1 MNIRI
6 LVVGKIR
13 NDFIKAGVNEYLK
26 RLLPFINIKIDL
38 LSSFSDLPEKI
49 ALTKE
54 EEIIF
59 KVIKNKK
66 PIIVLDKE
74 GKQIS
79 SEEFCEIFLEFKEQ
93 LNNPEFLFIIGG
105 IYGVSN
111 NIKKEADFL
120 LSLSKMTFTH
130 EFALLILLEQIYRAL
145 KISRNEPYHY

>member
-6 LVVGKIR
+6 LIVGKIR

-54 EEIIF
+54 EETIF

-74 GKQIS
+74 GKQLS
-79 SEEFCEIFLEFKEQ
+79 SEEFCEILLEFKEQ